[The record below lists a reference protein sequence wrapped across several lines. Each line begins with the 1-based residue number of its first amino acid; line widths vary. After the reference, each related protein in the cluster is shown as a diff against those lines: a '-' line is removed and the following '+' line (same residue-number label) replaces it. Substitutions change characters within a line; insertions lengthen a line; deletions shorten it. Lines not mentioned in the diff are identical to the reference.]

1 MTIAIVLFL
10 LSAIILSLLLCVYIL
25 KRKDLRKIRFKAKLL
40 KIFEIDIEAEDHEK
54 HKKKDSSANLPRA

>member
-1 MTIAIVLFL
+1 MATAIALFL
-10 LSAIILSLLLCVYIL
+10 SMTIILSLLLCVYIL

-54 HKKKDSSANLPRA
+54 HKKKDSSANPPRA